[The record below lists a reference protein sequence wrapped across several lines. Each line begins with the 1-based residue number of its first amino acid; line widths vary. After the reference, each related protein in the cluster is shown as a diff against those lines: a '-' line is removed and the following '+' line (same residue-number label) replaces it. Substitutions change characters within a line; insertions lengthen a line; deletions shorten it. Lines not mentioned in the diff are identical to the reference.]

1 MKDTKTSRTTG
12 RMAGLPSSIAMAA
25 LGVIAPLIAFAL
37 TSPAA
42 LLADGGNLV
51 PNGDFSAATRDPAWP
66 DHWGKIK
73 TGKCTWETDAD
84 GKRFMRLES
93 TAPGQTVLQYRVILI
108 PADARAVELSCRA
121 RVTGLKRVPG
131 QWFDAR
137 IMTNFLSGFPTG
149 PKVKG
154 ARPVAFNRDTEG
166 WVEKRVT
173 FNVPDGAKAIELM
186 PTLFQVEAGQFDLS
200 EVALRVVPVAA
211 P

>member
-1 MKDTKTSRTTG
+1 MKHTQTSRIG
-12 RMAGLPSSIAMAA
+12 PKAGLYSLFTTAILCVFVLAA
-25 LGVIAPLIAFAL
+25 LVTTAPTVFAAENLI
-37 TSPAA
+37 
-42 LLADGGNLV
+42 
-51 PNGDFSAATRDPAWP
+51 PNGDFSTATKDPAWP

-84 GKRFMRLES
+84 GKKFMRLES

-108 PADARAVELSCRA
+108 PADAKAVELSCRA

-137 IMTNFLSGFPTG
+137 IMANFLSDFPTG
-149 PKVKG
+149 AKVKG
-154 ARPVAFNRDTEG
+154 AKPVAFNKDTDG
-166 WVEKRVT
+166 WVEKKVM
-173 FNVPDGAKAIELM
+173 FNVPEGAKAIELM

-200 EVALRVVPVAA
+200 EVALRVIPVT